1 MQTIERKVRSREQTR
16 SGIISTAK
24 AIASQEGWQA
34 VSIRKIADAIDYSA
48 PVVYEYFDSKD
59 VLLDE
64 IRNEGFQY
72 LYQEYDRIL
81 KLYRDPEKRLYEISL
96 IQWEFARQQPEIY
109 QVMYNLDGAYCTMPV
124 YQSAAMQAV
133 SRIVGEIIF
142 SFIPKAK
149 ESIKRLYFQ
158 WWSVSHGMIMLAMLL
173 RDEQPLDQSE
183 QIYRETMRRFVRDLR
198 WISKEKEKLLYA

>member
-1 MQTIERKVRSREQTR
+1 MQTIERKVRSHEQTR
-16 SGIISTAK
+16 LGIVNTAK
-24 AIASQEGWQA
+24 DIASREGWQA

-48 PVVYEYFDSKD
+48 PIVYEYFDSKD

-64 IRNEGFQY
+64 IRNEGFGHLQ
-72 LYQEYDRIL
+72 QEYNRIL
-81 KLYRDPEKRLYEISL
+81 KLYRDPEKRLFEISL
-96 IQWEFARQQPEIY
+96 IQWEFARQHPEIY

-133 SRIVGEIIF
+133 GKIVSDAIY

-149 ESIKRLYFQ
+149 EAIKRLYFQ

-173 RDEQPLDQSE
+173 KDEQPLDQSE
-183 QIYRETMRRFVRDLR
+183 QVYRETMRRFVAGLR
-198 WISKEKEKLLYA
+198 

>member
-1 MQTIERKVRSREQTR
+1 METLERKPRSREQTR
-16 SGIISTAK
+16 SGILKTAK
-24 AIASQEGWQA
+24 AIARREGWQA
-34 VSIRKIADAIDYSA
+34 VSIRKIADAIEYSA
-48 PVVYEYFDSKD
+48 PIVYEYFDSKD

-64 IRNEGFQY
+64 IRDEGFRH

-109 QVMYNLDGAYCTMPV
+109 QVMYNLDGAYCTIPV
-124 YQSAAMQAV
+124 YQSETMQAASKV
-133 SRIVGEIIF
+133 VCEIIF

-149 ESIKRLYFQ
+149 DSIKRLYFQ

-173 RDEQPLDQSE
+173 KDEQPMEQSGE
-183 QIYRETMRRFVRDLR
+183 IYRETMRRFGRDLR
-198 WISKEKEKLLYA
+198 